1 MNADIVIQTLVSGL
15 LVGCAYA
22 LASVGFTIV
31 FGVMNVANF
40 AHGHIIMLAMFG
52 AYALATWAGI
62 SPYLAAPLLF
72 GAFVLLGRE
81 LYRFAIGPIITS
93 PVAAQLLTTLGI
105 MIVLENLANLMF
117 GGDLRSVPPP
127 FGNAS
132 LRLGEVRLPWT
143 QVIAGGASLLV
154 IGALWLFLQ
163 HTRMGA
169 QIRAA
174 ADNQV
179 GAIVVG
185 IPIQKVFG
193 WAFGLATGT
202 AALAAALLVP
212 TYLVSPFVGHE
223 FMLRAFVIAIIG
235 GLGSFPGVLAAGLLI
250 GVIESMS
257 SLFIGASI
265 ASAMVFGLLLVTILI
280 RPQGM
285 FGRAA

>member
-1 MNADIVIQTLVSGL
+1 MPADILLQTMASGL

-40 AHGHIIMLAMFG
+40 AHGHVIMIAMFC
-52 AYALATWAGI
+52 AYALAHWAGM

-72 GAFVLLGRE
+72 LAFVLLGHQ
-81 LYRFAIGPIITS
+81 LYRVAIAPVITS
-93 PVAAQLLTTLGI
+93 PVAAQLLTTVGI
-105 MIVLENLANLMF
+105 MIILENLANLVF
-117 GGDLRSVPPP
+117 GGDLRSVKPP
-127 FGNAS
+127 FASAS
-132 LRLGEVRLPWT
+132 LRIGSVLLPWT
-143 QVIAGGASLLV
+143 QVIAGIASLAV
-154 IGALWLFLQ
+154 IGALWVFLQ
-163 HTRMGA
+163 RTRFGA

-174 ADNQV
+174 ADNHV

-185 IPIQKVFG
+185 VPIKSVFS

-202 AALAAALLVP
+202 AALAAGLLVP
-212 TYLVSPFVGHE
+212 MYLVSPFVGHE

-235 GLGSFPGVLAAGLLI
+235 GLGSFPGVLVAGILVGLI
-250 GVIESMS
+250 EAMS
-257 SLFIGASI
+257 GLFIGASI
-265 ASAMVFGLLLVTILI
+265 ASAVVFGLLLVTVLV